1 MSEQT
6 LDGILSGDEE
16 VVAQEVPQEVPQEEP
31 QEEAEPAEP
40 QEETTGEDDAPPAS
54 DKEPE
59 SESWTKE
66 MARDERR
73 KRQEAEKRY
82 QALEAELRRLQ
93 NPQPEP
99 PKAPDMF
106 EDPEGYRQHLEMQF
120 RQRSAAEQS
129 ALMRVVVPE
138 YAEMEAIFVEAA
150 QADKTGQLV
159 AALRQ
164 SENPAVFAFEMGK
177 KIKAQRE
184 IEQVGSIDDLK
195 AKLREELRQ
204 EMLQEQ
210 AKEQPRDAKGKF
222 VAPPSLAT
230 ARASAHNKEVG
241 TESLKDLT
249 RLG

>member
-16 VVAQEVPQEVPQEEP
+16 VAAQEVPQEVQEPQEAEQEAPQEEV
-31 QEEAEPAEP
+31 
-40 QEETTGEDDAPPAS
+40 TTGEEDTPPVS
-54 DKEPE
+54 DEKQEA
-59 SESWTKE
+59 ESWTKE
-66 MARDERR
+66 MALDERR

-82 QALEAELRRLQ
+82 EALEAELRKLQ
-93 NPQPEP
+93 SPPQEP

-106 EDPEGYRQHLEMQF
+106 EDPDGYRQHLEMQF

-138 YAEMEAIFVEAA
+138 YAEIESIFVEAA
-150 QADKTGQLV
+150 QSDPTGQLV

-184 IEQVGSIDDLK
+184 IEAVGSIDDLK
-195 AKLREELRQ
+195 AKIREELRQ
-204 EMLQEQ
+204 EMLQGQSES
-210 AKEQPRDAKGKF
+210 QPRDAKGKF

-230 ARASAHNKEVG
+230 ARASAPNKEVG
-241 TESLKDLT
+241 TESLHDLT